1 MKKSSKGQLLI
12 SQPGLVDPNF
22 RRTVVL
28 VTEHTKEGAFGLVLN
43 RRTRQTVADLW
54 ELLTEKRCE
63 SESVTF
69 EGGPVQPGAVF
80 LLHRREDFATGE
92 LPVLPGLYLGSDM
105 DLFENLIAADEREAS
120 ENGDDTKTEAKKT
133 SDYRVLCGYAGWGPG
148 QLDGELEEGGW
159 IVQGASTEFIFDTS
173 PDRLWQKTMDRE
185 GGPYKLF
192 AEMPPN
198 PEMN

>member
-105 DLFENLIAADEREAS
+105 DLFENLIPADEREKLVALRDLCVKMKTHKLGEKDKPFAKDLRTYIVTLNERAERKQNRYDKEKEAS
-120 ENGDDTKTEAKKT
+120 K
-133 SDYRVLCGYAGWGPG
+133 
-148 QLDGELEEGGW
+148 
-159 IVQGASTEFIFDTS
+159 
-173 PDRLWQKTMDRE
+173 
-185 GGPYKLF
+185 
-192 AEMPPN
+192 
-198 PEMN
+198 

>member
-69 EGGPVQPGAVF
+69 EGGP
-80 LLHRREDFATGE
+80 
-92 LPVLPGLYLGSDM
+92 GSVWV
-105 DLFENLIAADEREAS
+105 S
-120 ENGDDTKTEAKKT
+120 
-133 SDYRVLCGYAGWGPG
+133 V
-148 QLDGELEEGGW
+148 
-159 IVQGASTEFIFDTS
+159 GASGS
-173 PDRLWQKTMDRE
+173 WLSSM
-185 GGPYKLF
+185 
-192 AEMPPN
+192 
-198 PEMN
+198 